1 MNDSL
6 PSRLPATE
14 RSRHRRLREQGGP
27 ERAELDA
34 ILAAGFICR
43 LGVVV
48 DGCPMVVPT
57 VYGSDGRHLYLHGS
71 VAGRSLLAASD
82 AEVRVTV
89 THLDGLVLDRSA
101 FEHGVNHRSAMI
113 YGTPRPVTDPG
124 EKPAGLRLLTE
135 QCAPGQWDYARRPNR
150 REPAATSL
158 LALSL
163 AEASVKLRSGPPDD
177 GDGPNGGS
185 GRWAGVLPLVTTF
198 GEPVTGPPPGNA
210 AAPPHVSARAGAPV
224 G

>member
-6 PSRLPATE
+6 PPRLPAT
-14 RSRHRRLREQGGP
+14 

-34 ILAAGFICR
+34 ILAAGFICH

-48 DGCPMVVPT
+48 DGCPTVVPT

-71 VAGRSLLAASD
+71 AAGRGLVAASG

-89 THLDGLVLDRSA
+89 THLDGPVLARPVSG
-101 FEHGVNHRSAMI
+101 HGVDHRSAMI
-113 YGTPRPVTDPG
+113 YGTARPVTDPG
-124 EKPAGLRLLTE
+124 EKLAGLRLLSE
-135 QCAPGQWDYARRPNR
+135 QCAPGQWDRARRPSR
-150 REPAATSL
+150 GEPAATSL

-163 AEASVKLRSGPPDD
+163 AEASVKLRSG
-177 GDGPNGGS
+177 
-185 GRWAGVLPLVTTF
+185 T
-198 GEPVTGPPPGNA
+198 
-210 AAPPHVSARAGAPV
+210 PPHVAARAGAPV